1 MSKAYGAANS
11 ENFSDAD
18 KEKRA
23 EMSSQG
29 QPLRSTIP
37 NASLH
42 TRAGKDTFPDSDA
55 AETPQDAG
63 SLPVQES
70 GAEGAAR
77 KLDDTHQLATS
88 SGDSPLPGR
97 NNQPQRRSLLARKP
111 QGFSAEDGSTI
122 TATGGVTAVPNT
134 GNIQKV
140 HAPLLRDA
148 NQTSSANLTQNAQE
162 SAEAAP
168 AKEKVSPALEK
179 LHLPGVQARTSR
191 FRRVTHTE
199 FSQLAKPSGQE
210 DHSARGKDTGKNA
223 REKTVKQKG
232 KNDFR
237 WGRWARAGWVPA
249 QEGAYAMAL
258 LPYWIGVIES
268 SLRWIHWL
276 VFALWICGYF
286 AFNVGGIWLRSH
298 RKDRYFKPLQI
309 YGAITLILGIVC
321 LLLAPPLLEWAIVF
335 FPLIVIAVTESVR
348 HRERSLLAR
357 TSTILATGVMTLVA
371 YDIGTQFSRSFA
383 PFSWL
388 EHTATSNIEWV
399 VSPTGN
405 LQGWSWMLVV
415 AWIVTSYYWSTIPYV
430 RSLVRQRGSQVFLA
444 FSVACHAVLTAVV
457 VGFFILGWVTW
468 WHLLVWVVLFAR
480 SLAVPLLQQRY
491 AQLVTV
497 SRVGFIEIAVAM
509 LVLITLLV

>member
-1 MSKAYGAANS
+1 MSKAYGAEKP
-11 ENFSDAD
+11 ENFSGEDG
-18 KEKRA
+18 EKRA
-23 EMSSQG
+23 NVPYQG
-29 QPLRSTIP
+29 LEPHSTIP
-37 NASLH
+37 NSSLN
-42 TRAGKDTFPDSDA
+42 APA
-55 AETPQDAG
+55 AQDAF
-63 SLPVQES
+63 PNP
-70 GAEGAAR
+70 
-77 KLDDTHQLATS
+77 KNH
-88 SGDSPLPGR
+88 
-97 NNQPQRRSLLARKP
+97 PQRRSLLARKP
-111 QGFSAEDGSTI
+111 QGFSAEDGSTV

-140 HAPLLRDA
+140 RAPLLRDA
-148 NQTSSANLTQNAQE
+148 VHSNSEKPVEDTPAASEVTSV
-162 SAEAAP
+162 
-168 AKEKVSPALEK
+168 KEEVSPALEK
-179 LHLPGVQARTSR
+179 LHLPGVKARTSR
-191 FRRVTHTE
+191 FRRVTSTE
-199 FSQLAKPSGQE
+199 FSQLSKPSE
-210 DHSARGKDTGKNA
+210 SVDTSFKEKKAGKDKSS
-223 REKTVKQKG
+223 KSVKRTAKS
-232 KNDFR
+232 DYR

-286 AFNVGGIWLRSH
+286 AFNVGGIWLRSR

-309 YGAITLILGIVC
+309 YGTITLILGIIC

-335 FPLIVIAVTESVR
+335 FPLIIIAVTESVR

-371 YDIGTQFSRSFA
+371 YDIGTQFARSFA
-383 PFSWL
+383 PISWL

-415 AWIVTSYYWSTIPYV
+415 AWIVTSYYWSTVPYV
-430 RSLVRQRGSQVFLA
+430 RSLIRQRGSQSFLA

-468 WHLLVWVVLFAR
+468 WHLLVWVLLFAR
-480 SLAVPLLQQRY
+480 SLAVPLLQRRSP
-491 AQLVTV
+491 QLVTV
-497 SRVGFIEIAVAM
+497 SRVGFCEIAVAM
-509 LVLITLLV
+509 LTLITLLV